1 MINRFPW
8 WSSFCGAT
16 VVGLLLL
23 ARLDPAGAAEI
34 SYPCL
39 DKVYTHSVLTAAHAK
54 VVRLYAVDP
63 ISQECRRA
71 GELKEFPLEGKARI
85 NTSSRL
91 WVQNKNGQLNAIM
104 GYRGPLLATNQPV
117 LCMVYPARS
126 PTISVN
132 DVKNGVLALP
142 QYIDV
147 TMHLADF
154 VGFLRNGFHFP
165 EAPELGTRP
174 NRRRLFST
182 ERIKGSKVEQIRNEQ
197 KATPPVAPP
206 KPVPADPYGQTN
218 PPTAH

>member
-1 MINRFPW
+1 M
-8 WSSFCGAT
+8 T
-16 VVGLLLL
+16 GLG
-23 ARLDPAGAAEI
+23 PVEAAEI

-39 DKVYTHSVLTAAHAK
+39 DKVYTHSALTAAHAK

-71 GELKEFPLEGKARI
+71 GELKAFPLQGKAKI

-91 WVQNKNGQLNAIM
+91 WVQSNSGQLTAIM

-117 LCMVYPARS
+117 MCMVYPARS
-126 PTISVN
+126 PTVSVN
-132 DVKNGVLALP
+132 DLTNGVIALP
-142 QYIDV
+142 QYMDV
-147 TMHLADF
+147 TMQLTDF
-154 VGFLRNGFHFP
+154 VSFLRNGFHFP

-182 ERIKGSKVEQIRNEQ
+182 ERIKISKVEQLRTEQ
-197 KATPPVAPP
+197 KAAPPVAPP
-206 KPVPADPYGQTN
+206 KPAPTN